1 MMTLTTI
8 RRTNLTLILLFI
20 AGPFHIGCGND
31 DLLWARIGAA
41 AALNAPALVDIQ
53 SNIAYASRGDTTL
66 QLDLYRPIV
75 RTDPIP
81 LVIVIHGGS
90 WRSGS
95 KEDMAEFAYDVA
107 ARGMAAASI
116 DYRLIQQGGTF
127 PAPVLDTIDAA
138 AYLRDHAAD
147 WGIDP
152 DRLAVLGVSAG
163 GHLALMSG
171 MVDDLSLLDSTRP
184 AGRPF
189 EFKAIV
195 NIEGPADFTVDPS
208 AYSSR
213 QIRLIEGFLGKT
225 IADDPDGT
233 HRRTASPVIYARE
246 NGPPVL
252 TIHGTADQTVPFAQA
267 QALEAALE
275 SAREPHTF
283 IPIQGMDHIPG
294 ALWLGPYV
302 QGYREAM
309 LVFLQNAL
317 Q

>member
-1 MMTLTTI
+1 MATP
-8 RRTNLTLILLFI
+8 RRTLRTLILLSL
-20 AGPFHIGCGND
+20 GLLSPIGCGND
-31 DLLWARIGAA
+31 DLLWARLGVA

-53 SNIAYASRGDTTL
+53 SDIAYATHGDTTL
-66 QLDLYRPIV
+66 QLDLYRPLV
-75 RTDPIP
+75 RSRPLP
-81 LVIVIHGGS
+81 LVVVIHGGS

-95 KEDMAEFAYDVA
+95 KEDMTEFSYDIA
-107 ARGMAAASI
+107 AQGMAAASI

-127 PAPVLDTIDAA
+127 PAPVLDVIDATA
-138 AYLRDHAAD
+138 FLRDRASD
-147 WGIDP
+147 FGIDP

-171 MVDDLSLLDSTRP
+171 MVPDLSVLDPARP
-184 AGRPF
+184 AERPF

-195 NIEGPADFTVDPS
+195 NIEGPTDFTVDP
-208 AYSSR
+208 ADYSSR

-225 IADDPDGT
+225 IADDPDGS
-233 HRRTASPVIYARE
+233 HRRAASPVIYARE
-246 NGPPVL
+246 DGPPVL

-275 SAREPHTF
+275 AARAPHSF

-294 ALWLGPYV
+294 ALWWGPYA
-302 QGYREAM
+302 QGYVPAM
-309 LVFLQNAL
+309 LAFLEDAL

>member
-1 MMTLTTI
+1 MKMATP
-8 RRTNLTLILLFI
+8 RRTGLTLILLFVG
-20 AGPFHIGCGND
+20 ALSNVGCGND
-31 DLLWARIGAA
+31 DLLWARLGVA
-41 AALNAPALVDIQ
+41 AALNTPALVDIQ
-53 SNIAYASRGDTTL
+53 SNIEYAARETTPL
-66 QLDLYRPIV
+66 HLDLYRPVI
-75 RTDPIP
+75 RTQPLP

-95 KEDMAEFAYDVA
+95 KEDMAEFAYDLA
-107 ARGMAAASI
+107 AHGMIAASV

-127 PAPVLDTIDAA
+127 PAPVLDAMDAA
-138 AYLRDHAAD
+138 AFLRDRAAD
-147 WGIDP
+147 FGIDP
-152 DRLAVLGVSAG
+152 DRLAALGVSAG

-171 MVDDLSLLDSTRP
+171 MVDDFSKLDATRP
-184 AGRPF
+184 TGRTF
-189 EFKAIV
+189 DFKAIV
-195 NIEGPADFTVDPS
+195 NIEGPADFTVDPA

-225 IADDPDGT
+225 IADDPDGS
-233 HRRTASPVIYARE
+233 HRRLASPVIYARE
-246 NGPPVL
+246 TGPPVL

-275 SAREPHTF
+275 AAREPHSF

-309 LVFLQNAL
+309 LDFLKNAL